1 VKARMLILH
10 WSGVVA
16 FAIAGTL
23 ALGAGTSAQ
32 PIVERV
38 SLYEDGLV
46 APCTLEPWSNAW
58 EERDGG
64 ATPGGRCLWFNVDC
78 AAPAWAGVRFLRLD
92 PEFVLTPEWL
102 ENGAARFFINIGLD
116 RHGSIG
122 GGVRLQL
129 APIVDGQRYQGLRA
143 GFIDGGRGTDEDTA
157 TWQEV
162 LIPLSYWT
170 GLRAGESVDGFL
182 IQMYGEATRSFGID
196 ELSFVRY
203 AERPEWLVAR
213 ESQDVAQPWVRWPE
227 YEDLPECL
235 KADRHPPRVRDG
247 KFVDQDGRRVF
258 LTSPYCREDARLDMW
273 GTTDDTKRPPD
284 HGLYDPN
291 EHGWLYNELPTAQGL
306 CRMGFNTYSAT
317 MPPGPFWEATG
328 YGSEDTTTDPAR
340 LSSFHERVGLPFYV
354 DMVCWP
360 WTLGSPGT
368 KPEHST
374 LPATALTEGYNHW
387 TPYRITGEG
396 REVWMTMWRTY
407 AQRYRD
413 AGVPVFIYEL
423 MNEPA
428 YLGVSDDHR
437 AAFVEWLK
445 RRYGNRDV
453 MNATWGTD
461 FESWEAVIGFED
473 GKDLKRTAGA
483 YLDYDE
489 FLAELYTDLI
499 ADGIEAIREIDP
511 DALAGVQT
519 MGGFALSPR
528 ESVWKHRF
536 TRFESVMLTP
546 TGGGRWS
553 PGASG
558 ASARDLTLD
567 GTIAG
572 APLEGDLL
580 LALAGERMIFDNE
593 TYTRGETGLDV
604 RNRLWEHVVA
614 GLDGLTVFSWSK
626 RGWIWWKSRD
636 VVRTEADK
644 FPYCNLNPFA
654 RRTET
659 LRGILDF
666 SREVQPLADRILRK
680 PWGPAPRIGLLYDWA
695 QARRRAF
702 EGKSWDKTAHYHAAL
717 RYTHWNLAM
726 APSDRAIDGALD
738 NFEVLVV
745 GGVSNIEPEMLP
757 VLESFVERGGVLIIG
772 EEPFADLYDRPLA
785 TDDLFGVQVGE
796 PQACEGEI
804 IALPEALSPDA
815 LPGQV
820 RLTVERREVVP
831 LPGTQVLVRS
841 DAGAPVVTRVRRGD
855 GLVYFQ
861 AADVVGYPLA
871 KLLWA
876 IFRDAAVATGHD
888 DLPEEWRL
896 AEIRDAATGQL
907 SANMLL
913 SRRSHERYH
922 ALLLMNRDRY
932 DKSVDIRLGGL
943 EGAWRVTDGLTD
955 ALLDGPDGGP
965 VWSAGSLAQPGV
977 RLAIPGGHPAVL
989 LIERNE

>member
-1 VKARMLILH
+1 MTLLH
-10 WSGVVA
+10 WSRVV
-16 FAIAGTL
+16 AIAGTL
-23 ALGAGTSAQ
+23 ALVAGVSAQ
-32 PIVERV
+32 EIVERV

-46 APCTLEPWSNAW
+46 APCTLHPWSNEW

-78 AAPAWAGVRFLRLD
+78 QAPAWAGVGFQRPD
-92 PEFVLTPEWL
+92 PEFVLTREWL
-102 ENGAARFFINIGLD
+102 ENGAVRFFINVGLD
-116 RHGSIG
+116 RHGNIG
-122 GGVRLQL
+122 GGVRLQVT
-129 APIVDGQRYQGLRA
+129 PIVAGQRYQGLRA

-162 LIPLSYWT
+162 LIPLGYWT
-170 GLRAGESVDGFL
+170 GLAAGESVDGFL
-182 IQMYGEATRSFGID
+182 IQMYQAVVRSFGID
-196 ELSFVRY
+196 ELSLVRY
-203 AERPEWLVAR
+203 AERPAWLVAR
-213 ESQDVAQPWVRWPE
+213 ETEDVAQPWVQWPE
-227 YEDLPECL
+227 YEDLPEYL
-235 KADRHPPRVRDG
+235 KSDRHPPLVRDG
-247 KFVDQDGRRVF
+247 KFVDEEGWRVF
-258 LTSPYCREDARLDMW
+258 LISPYCREDARLDMW

-284 HGLYDPN
+284 HGLYDPDA
-291 EHGWLYNELPTAQGL
+291 HGWIYNELLTAQGL
-306 CRMGFNTYSAT
+306 CRLGFNTYSAT

-328 YGSEDTTTDPAR
+328 YGREDTSNEALP
-340 LSSFHERVGLPFYV
+340 LQGFHERVGLPVYV

-360 WTLGSPGT
+360 WTLGAPGT
-368 KPEHST
+368 KPEFST
-374 LPATALTEGYNHW
+374 LPATALTEGSNHW

-437 AAFVEWLK
+437 AGFVEWLK
-445 RRYGNRDV
+445 RRYGTRDAV
-453 MNATWGTD
+453 NATWRTD

-473 GKDLKRTAGA
+473 GKDLKRTAGL

-489 FLAELYTDLI
+489 FLAELFTDLI
-499 ADGIEAIREIDP
+499 ASGIEAIHEIDP

-528 ESVWKHRF
+528 EAVWKHKF
-536 TRFESVMLTP
+536 TRSESVVLTP

-553 PGASG
+553 PGASNS
-558 ASARDLTLD
+558 SARDLTLD
-567 GTIAG
+567 CSIAG

-593 TYTRGETGLDV
+593 TYMRGETGLDV

-695 QARRRAF
+695 QARRRSF
-702 EGKSWDKTAHYHAAL
+702 ERQLWDKTAHYHATL
-717 RYTHWNLAM
+717 RYTHWNFVL
-726 APSDRAIDGALD
+726 APSDRAIDEGLD
-738 NFEVLVV
+738 RFEVLVV

-772 EEPFADLYDRPLA
+772 EEPFADLYGRPLA

-796 PQACEGEI
+796 SQACEGETV
-804 IALPEALSPDA
+804 ALPEALSPDA

-820 RLTVERREVVP
+820 RLTLARREVVP
-831 LPGTQVLVRS
+831 LPGTEVLVTS
-841 DAGAPVVTRVRRGD
+841 DAGAPVITRVRQGD

-861 AADVVGYPLA
+861 GADVVGYPLA

-876 IFRDAAVATGHD
+876 ILRDAAVATGHD
-888 DLPEEWRL
+888 DVPEEWRL

-907 SANMLL
+907 APNVLL
-913 SRRSHERYH
+913 SRRSHDRYH

-932 DKSVDIRLGGL
+932 DKSVDIRLAGL
-943 EGAWRVTDGLTD
+943 EGAWRVTDGLAD
-955 ALLDGPDGGP
+955 APLDGPDGGP

-977 RLAIPGGHPAVL
+977 RLTIPGGQPAVL
-989 LIERNE
+989 VIERDE